1 MQDAVRMPTESMQP
15 MSACWLEQTLCR
27 GAPSDS
33 TEPHSPRG
41 CHPGQ
46 VTEPGINNSRDELGE
61 KEEKQLGDKFSFLP
75 QCRVSESVGPRG
87 LCVIE
92 CYRINQLHV
101 FFS

>member
-1 MQDAVRMPTESMQP
+1 MLSGCPQRACSPCPLAGWNRHYAGVPPLTAQNPTPPE
-15 MSACWLEQTLCR
+15 AAT
-27 GAPSDS
+27 
-33 TEPHSPRG
+33 
-41 CHPGQ
+41 PGQ